1 MLKIN
6 FLTKYLIISKLGEY
20 KKFLNIILLK
30 ASEKNHEILSE
41 NQTEGN
47 GILG

>member
-30 ASEKNHEILSE
+30 ASEKIMKFCLKIRQKGMEF
-41 NQTEGN
+41 
-47 GILG
+47 